1 MKVPYFRATVATMIA
16 VAGIA
21 AAHASG
27 NTYSVG
33 AANNVCLA
41 YGSTITVDGLSPG
54 AFLGVNTED
63 APTATTPVTFATG
76 VAEGEEAYFAS
87 DNLGSR
93 VEHHVQRGRGDDLR
107 AGFGWQVCEGGD
119 RPLSAGGRGVM
130 GTMGTLGTL
139 GTVGTMGTAGR
150 QSRHRPRCPQKGGA
164 C

>member
-1 MKVPYFRATVATMIA
+1 MKMPYFRATVATMIA

-21 AAHASG
+21 AAHVVSG

-93 VEHHVQRGRGDDLR
+93 VGHHVQRGRGDDLR
-107 AGFGWQVCEGGD
+107 AGFGGPVCEGGD
-119 RPLSAGGRGVM
+119 RRGRAGGRGVM
-130 GTMGTLGTL
+130 GT
-139 GTVGTMGTAGR
+139 VGTMGTMGTVGTVGR
-150 QSRHRPRCPQKGGA
+150 QSPQSPHRPPKGGA